1 MSHFNPQIKSGKL
14 RLRVGELCTKND
26 KVNKW
31 ERQESN
37 SEHYGSGT
45 LVPFIAPDPTTSH
58 QMLVWPF

>member
-45 LVPFIAPDPTTSH
+45 LVFS
-58 QMLVWPF
+58 